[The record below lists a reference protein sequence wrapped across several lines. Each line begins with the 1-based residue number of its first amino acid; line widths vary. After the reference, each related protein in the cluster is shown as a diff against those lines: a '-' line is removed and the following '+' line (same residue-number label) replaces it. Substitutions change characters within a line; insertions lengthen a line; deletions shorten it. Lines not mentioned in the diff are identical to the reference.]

1 MWYPYCD
8 SYFNLCYVRT
18 SCSPCGLSRI
28 ILCVSIYL
36 SVLHCK
42 VSSFFV
48 EVNKCSKYDITF
60 GDEKNNSLRDRWLH
74 MGSFRNESD
83 SIKSY
88 LERVTLY
95 FTANGIEDDRK
106 VPILLSSIGL
116 STYTTLSDL
125 LAPETPGTK
134 TYEDISTK
142 LKDHFLPKGQP

>member
-1 MWYPYCD
+1 MY
-8 SYFNLCYVRT
+8 
-18 SCSPCGLSRI
+18 
-28 ILCVSIYL
+28 ILAYQYGARNTE
-36 SVLHCK
+36 VLQLKK

-142 LKDHFLPKGQP
+142 LKDHFLQKGQP